1 MQQIETIADRYGSP
15 VFTVYI
21 SSATPRTAVL
31 RNHHHTAFEI
41 SLILSGTGVYK
52 TQSGYTD
59 IKAGDIFLFSTNESH
74 CITDID
80 GGGMEILNMKFSP
93 AFVLQAGA
101 SQEETEYMNI
111 FLNRKPGYSNKL
123 SRENAKHATVRDLLL
138 SIKAECEQKEPCH
151 GALVYAKLIEIFT
164 LVYRHFDVA
173 EKTAEKDFRYLDNV
187 SAATAYINRHFSEG
201 ISLDAIVRAAGMNK
215 TTFISAFRSIYDMTT
230 WDYINIK
237 RVEKARALLKSTKLT
252 VLDIALQCGYN
263 STANFNKIFK
273 KTVGVTPREYRK

>member
-1 MQQIETIADRYGSP
+1 MQQIETIFDRYGSP

-21 SSATPRTAVL
+21 SSAAPRAGVL

-41 SLILSGTGVYK
+41 SLILAGKGKYK
-52 TQSGYTD
+52 TQNEHTD
-59 IKAGDIFLFSTNESH
+59 IKPGDIFLFSTNESH
-74 CITDID
+74 CITDIE
-80 GGGMEILNMKFSP
+80 GGGMEILNMKFAP

-101 SQEETEYMNI
+101 AQEETEFMNI

-123 SRENAKHATVRDLLL
+123 ARENPQTPAVRDLLL
-138 SIKAECEQKEPCH
+138 SIKEECEKKEPCH
-151 GALVYAKLIEIFT
+151 AALVYARLIEIFA

-187 SAATAYINRHFSEG
+187 SAATAYINRHFAEE

-237 RVEKARALLKSTKLT
+237 RIEKARALLKSTKDT
-252 VLDIALQCGYN
+252 VLDVALQCGYN